1 MFASLRKSVGVNV
14 DRARYYF
21 FIVFKAYLAGDLSEV
36 VSATLEKNLTLTT
49 KGCRGRGLKYIS
61 KSWVLRNMFS
71 WRQRFLL
78 HDDAVDQ
85 NKNTKKACRK
95 TACWAHLP

>member
-36 VSATLEKNLTLTT
+36 VSATLEKN
-49 KGCRGRGLKYIS
+49 S
-61 KSWVLRNMFS
+61 
-71 WRQRFLL
+71 
-78 HDDAVDQ
+78 DAYDERVPWPG
-85 NKNTKKACRK
+85 A
-95 TACWAHLP
+95 